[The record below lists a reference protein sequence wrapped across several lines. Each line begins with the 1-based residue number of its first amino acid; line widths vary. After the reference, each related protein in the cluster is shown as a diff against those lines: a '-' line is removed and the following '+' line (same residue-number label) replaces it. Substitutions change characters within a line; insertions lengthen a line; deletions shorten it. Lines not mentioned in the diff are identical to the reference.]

1 MRGNSQ
7 SIISQPYS
15 REVVQIP
22 LLYYVKKLIVERIY
36 FCHQIDE
43 VYVTKVGVFIIE
55 HWLVTAGRAVTT
67 YP

>member
-43 VYVTKVGVFIIE
+43 LYVTKVGVFIIE
-55 HWLVTAGRAVTT
+55 HWLVTTGRAVTT